1 MDVHMGRPDMGPTWD
16 PLVPDFQYDFRI
28 SFNNSSSILSTL
40 NEYESECYDYI
51 LMRFGWMCT
60 WDILTWDP
68 FGTHLESLIF
78 C

>member
-1 MDVHMGRPDMGPTWD
+1 MHMGRPDLGPTWD
-16 PLVPDFQYDFRI
+16 PLVPNFLYDSHI
-28 SFNNSSSILSTL
+28 SFNNSCSNLCTQ
-40 NEYESECYDYI
+40 NEYESEYYKYI
-51 LMRFGWMCT
+51 LMKFVWMCI